1 MGGCHGPKA
10 AHWEHEPEAAGRKI
24 MGRKIP
30 VSIFLPLIFL
40 PNSPFMGSFRFRLDL
55 LTGHEP
61 ERSAAN
67 RRDFGS

>member
-1 MGGCHGPKA
+1 
-10 AHWEHEPEAAGRKI
+10 